1 MLFPTFRFLAYE
13 LWREILTDAVVAYR
27 LARLHG
33 RPRSTALRQAL
44 RAALS

>member
-13 LWREILTDAVVAYR
+13 LWREMATDALVAYR
-27 LARLHG
+27 LARLYG
-33 RPRSTALRQAL
+33 RSRSTALRQAL

>member
-13 LWREILTDAVVAYR
+13 LWREILTDALVTYR
-27 LARLHG
+27 LAWLYG
-33 RPRSTALRQAL
+33 RSRSTALRQAL